1 MIDPYCERIK
11 FLVEYFIFM
20 TRKKSKFYAKMFGF
34 FLGIR
39 MSEQYYA
46 SDNDDDLARIG
57 GRGGDE
63 ERCTAP
69 PSTTTTT
76 TATAGGG
83 GPTSILM
90 PRSGASV
97 DEVGDCCTATM
108 PTVHE
113 QHESNGA
120 DDGRLANGAVAKGFW
135 RTFSL

>member
-1 MIDPYCERIK
+1 MRPT
-11 FLVEYFIFM
+11 M
-20 TRKKSKFYAKMFGF
+20 TTIWHELAAAEAMKSVAQ
-34 FLGIR
+34 R
-39 MSEQYYA
+39 
-46 SDNDDDLARIG
+46 
-57 GRGGDE
+57 
-63 ERCTAP
+63 P

-83 GPTSILM
+83 GPTSILL

-113 QHESNGA
+113 QHESNGGG

-135 RTFSL
+135 RTFSF

>member
-1 MIDPYCERIK
+1 MRPT
-11 FLVEYFIFM
+11 M
-20 TRKKSKFYAKMFGF
+20 TTIWHELAAAEAMKSVAQ
-34 FLGIR
+34 R
-39 MSEQYYA
+39 
-46 SDNDDDLARIG
+46 
-57 GRGGDE
+57 
-63 ERCTAP
+63 P

-83 GPTSILM
+83 GPTSILL

-135 RTFSL
+135 RTFFL

>member
-1 MIDPYCERIK
+1 
-11 FLVEYFIFM
+11 
-20 TRKKSKFYAKMFGF
+20 
-34 FLGIR
+34 

-46 SDNDDDLARIG
+46 SDNDDDLARID
-57 GRGGDE
+57 GGDE
-63 ERCTAP
+63 ERCTATTEIG
-69 PSTTTTT
+69 TTTTT
-76 TATAGGG
+76 TATAAG
-83 GPTSILM
+83 GPTSILLL

-97 DEVGDCCTATM
+97 DEVGDYCTATM